1 MSSKEKDPSDSVV
14 AAAVAP
20 TDAVKSGSTTS
31 TSGVVATPTLAA
43 ATQDAETE
51 GASEI
56 PGEDEHLV
64 TAELR
69 AKFADD
75 VHSKPI
81 TQPQTSP
88 LLLSTPPTV
97 SKSLVKAYPYLLVLN
112 KVLSVLTWTNDDYWV
127 NITILSLYL
136 LFIMYF
142 ENIITWFGHLIIV
155 GAVGVYVV
163 LNNRVVEEASLHP
176 TLDDVVQVLTTTC
189 VKADILLSP
198 ITTLSLTA
206 NDIKRLLFTTVF
218 LTPIYLIGS
227 FLIIKPRTIVLITGL
242 YVLSYHS
249 MFSRVCRRVLW
260 RLKIV
265 RALCFYLTGL
275 DFQQAKNSNLFSAAL
290 AKVQQLSGLSVGI
303 SGSGS
308 TGSSGNNPV
317 RFTYVIYENQRR
329 WLGVGWTSNL
339 FSYER
344 APWTDEFLNESSSIE
359 DFELP
364 NIDDLP
370 ADSPQRISGAKW
382 RWVDKTWRLDL
393 TNDGAL
399 QLPSNKRSKTT
410 ADPSTDDGYVYFD
423 NTWKKPLTEDTF
435 SKYTRRRRWIRT
447 AELIFDPSSPT
458 TVRNSGGV
466 RLQTP
471 SVSPTRKAL
480 TTIAEVS
487 EEEDEVSVHDGDDGS
502 VERETQPVEVEA
514 TILLQPTRTS
524 TSVSSPSGEAGHGST
539 SRKRKSLR
547 FDEAPDFSVDKN
559 RKSD

>member
-1 MSSKEKDPSDSVV
+1 MSTEGLDLGVNVASDPLKAPLSSTAKLTSSGKE
-14 AAAVAP
+14 
-20 TDAVKSGSTTS
+20 
-31 TSGVVATPTLAA
+31 
-43 ATQDAETE
+43 AET
-51 GASEI
+51 GDIA
-56 PGEDEHLV
+56 PVVEDDQHSV

-75 VHSKPI
+75 IHSKPI

-97 SKSLVKAYPYLLVLN
+97 SKSLVKSYPYLLVLN
-112 KVLSVLTWTNDDYWV
+112 KILSILTWTNDDYWV

-218 LTPIYLIGS
+218 LTPIYLIGT
-227 FLIIKPRTIVLITGL
+227 FLIIRPRNIVLITGL
-242 YVLSYHS
+242 YVLSYYS

-260 RLKIV
+260 KLKIV

-275 DFQQAKNSNLFSAAL
+275 DFLQAKNSNLFSAAL
-290 AKVQQLSGLSVGI
+290 AKVQQLSGLSVGLNSGNGSI
-303 SGSGS
+303 GSG
-308 TGSSGNNPV
+308 GANPV

-329 WLGVGWTSNL
+329 WLGVGWTLNL

-370 ADSPQRISGAKW
+370 VDSPQRISGAKW

-410 ADPSTDDGYVYFD
+410 ADPSTDEGYVFFD

-458 TVRNSGGV
+458 SIRQTGSG
-466 RLQTP
+466 RLLSP
-471 SVSPTRKAL
+471 GVSPTRRQRNS
-480 TTIAEVS
+480 ID
-487 EEEDEVSVHDGDDGS
+487 EEEEEHHGDHEEDHEEEQVSIVEERKEDDDESKHVH
-502 VERETQPVEVEA
+502 EEVA
-514 TILLQPTRTS
+514 TLLSQNSRTS
-524 TSVSSPSGEAGHGST
+524 TSFSSPNEEGIGST

-547 FDEAPDFSVDKN
+547 FDEGPVL
-559 RKSD
+559 KSD